1 MIAKIPNRKCEI
13 IMTMTK
19 QEILAKVN
27 ELISAPMC
35 NPELKSA
42 AEKYLKSQD
51 KTSASSLVKELETY
65 VNSIDET
72 IGFAESEAGAK
83 GLAEAARK
91 AKSEG
96 NKYCICPACQAG
108 GAIWENRAAL

>member
-1 MIAKIPNRKCEI
+1 
-13 IMTMTK
+13 MTK

-27 ELISAPMC
+27 ELIAAPMC

-42 AEKYLKSQD
+42 AEEYLKSQD
-51 KTSASSLVKELETY
+51 KSSASKLVKSLEEY

-72 IGFAESEAGAK
+72 IAFADSEMGAKVFGAEQAK

-91 AKSEG
+91 SKAEG
-96 NKYCICPACQAG
+96 NKYCICQACQAG
-108 GAIWENRAAL
+108 SVIYEHKEAL

>member
-1 MIAKIPNRKCEI
+1 
-13 IMTMTK
+13 MTK

-27 ELISAPMC
+27 ELIAAPMC
-35 NPELKSA
+35 NPALRSA
-42 AEKYLKSQD
+42 AEAYVKSQD
-51 KTSASSLVKELETY
+51 KDSASALVKALDEY

-72 IGFAESEAGAK
+72 ISFAESETGAKVFGAEQAK

-91 AKSEG
+91 AKADG

-108 GAIWENRAAL
+108 GLIYTNREAL